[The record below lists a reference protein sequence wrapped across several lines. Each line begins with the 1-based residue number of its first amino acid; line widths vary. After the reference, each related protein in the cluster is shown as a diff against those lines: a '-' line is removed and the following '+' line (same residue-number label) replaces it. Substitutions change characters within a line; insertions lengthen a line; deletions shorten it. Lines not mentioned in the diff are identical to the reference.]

1 MIWTTG
7 NGIFGNSQK
16 VAITLAEIEAIQKK
30 DEQGEIPKDI
40 KKLQPDTNYQ
50 KFGAG
55 PEAWYSYTYSRD
67 RELFGKAETRA
78 INSSDFGGYKV
89 IEVPKP
95 EPKPENQNPVVSG
108 QG

>member
-67 RELFGKAETRA
+67 RELFGKAEARA
-78 INSSDFGGYKV
+78 INNSDFGGYKT
-89 IEVPKP
+89 IEL
-95 EPKPENQNPVVSG
+95 ESEQEQG

>member
-1 MIWTTG
+1 MIWTTS

-40 KKLQPDTNYQ
+40 KALQPDTNYQ

-55 PEAWYSYTYSRD
+55 PDAWYSYTYSRD

-78 INSSDFGGYKV
+78 INNSDFGGYKT
-89 IEVPKP
+89 IEV
-95 EPKPENQNPVVSG
+95 EEESDNQDPVVPG

>member
-30 DEQGEIPKDI
+30 DEQGEIPEDI

-55 PEAWYSYTYSRD
+55 PEAWYSYIYSRD
-67 RELFGKAETRA
+67 ATLFGKAETRA
-78 INSSDFGGYKV
+78 INSSDFGGYAV
-89 IEVPKP
+89 IEIENEEDDNNDEVP
-95 EPKPENQNPVVSG
+95 G

>member
-1 MIWTTG
+1 MIWTTS

-16 VAITLAEIEAIQKK
+16 VAVTLAEIEAIQKV
-30 DEQGEIPKDI
+30 DEPIQDI

-55 PEAWYSYTYSRD
+55 PDAWYSYTYSRD
-67 RELFGKAETRA
+67 RELYGKAEVRA
-78 INSSDFGGYKV
+78 INNSDFGGYKT
-89 IEVPKP
+89 IEL
-95 EPKPENQNPVVSG
+95 ESEQEQG

>member
-16 VAITLAEIEAIQKK
+16 VAVTLAEIEAIQKK

-67 RELFGKAETRA
+67 RELYGKAEVRA
-78 INSSDFGGYKV
+78 INNSDFGGYKT
-89 IEVPKP
+89 IEL
-95 EPKPENQNPVVSG
+95 ESE
-108 QG
+108 

>member
-30 DEQGEIPKDI
+30 DEQGEIPDDI

-55 PEAWYSYTYSRD
+55 PDAWYSYTYSRD
-67 RELFGKAETRA
+67 RELYGKAETRA
-78 INSSDFGGYKV
+78 INNSDFGGYKT
-89 IEVPKP
+89 IEL
-95 EPKPENQNPVVSG
+95 ESEQEQG